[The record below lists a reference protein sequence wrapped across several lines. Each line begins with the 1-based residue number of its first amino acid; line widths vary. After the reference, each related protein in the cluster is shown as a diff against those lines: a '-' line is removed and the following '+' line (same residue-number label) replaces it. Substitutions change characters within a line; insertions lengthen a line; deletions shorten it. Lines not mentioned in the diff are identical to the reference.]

1 MGNGESSYRRFLA
14 GDDNGMVELVH
25 EFRDG
30 LMLYLQSYTNNIS
43 DAEDCVQDTFI
54 RLAVKK
60 PKFNGKSSFKTWL
73 YTIGR
78 NIAADHRRRDK
89 KNRNVSLDD
98 QLPIADE
105 ADLERTYLVS
115 EQKINIRHAMRRLKE
130 EYHQVLYLTYFEG
143 FSNEET
149 ARIIGKTR
157 KQTENLL
164 YNARKALRTE
174 LEKEG
179 FSYENL

>member
-54 RLAVKK
+54 RLAVKN
-60 PKFNGKSSFKTWL
+60 PKFNGQRSFKTWL

-130 EYHQVLYLTYFEG
+130 EYHQVLDLTYCEG

-157 KQTENLL
+157 KQTEKLL